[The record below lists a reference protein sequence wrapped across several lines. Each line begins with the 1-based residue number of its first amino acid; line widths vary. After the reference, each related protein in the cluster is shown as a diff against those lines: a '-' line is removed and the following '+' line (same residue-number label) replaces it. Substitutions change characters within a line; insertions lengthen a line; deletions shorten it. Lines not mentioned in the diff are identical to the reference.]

1 MKCIVG
7 ALSACSLGSL
17 VHLCNAS
24 SRKVAC
30 KAKEILVNFEE
41 ACVDEQGKLYMIN
54 SKIVCTLL
62 FELCHIS
69 MEERDELILLNSV
82 TMMVEL
88 SNNKGLH

>member
-1 MKCIVG
+1 
-7 ALSACSLGSL
+7 
-17 VHLCNAS
+17 
-24 SRKVAC
+24 
-30 KAKEILVNFEE
+30 
-41 ACVDEQGKLYMIN
+41 MIN

-62 FELCHIS
+62 FEVTIGIENTTRYVNISNVPTQQLCHIS